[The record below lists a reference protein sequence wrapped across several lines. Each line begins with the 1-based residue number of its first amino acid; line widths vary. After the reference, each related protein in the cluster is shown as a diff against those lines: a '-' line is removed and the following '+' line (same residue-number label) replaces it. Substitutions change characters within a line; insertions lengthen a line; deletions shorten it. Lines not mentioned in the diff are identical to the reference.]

1 MNKNS
6 DLTERLTAVYKR
18 SGMTKTEFANR
29 IGISRQQLSNLLNG
43 KQLPSISTVMNICKA
58 FSVMKEWLMNGK
70 GSMEWEIKQIAEEN
84 ELQKWDTNERIR
96 MISEKIEKIESR
108 LSKLEAKK

>member
-1 MNKNS
+1 
-6 DLTERLTAVYKR
+6 
-18 SGMTKTEFANR
+18 
-29 IGISRQQLSNLLNG
+29 
-43 KQLPSISTVMNICKA
+43 
-58 FSVMKEWLMNGK
+58 MNGK